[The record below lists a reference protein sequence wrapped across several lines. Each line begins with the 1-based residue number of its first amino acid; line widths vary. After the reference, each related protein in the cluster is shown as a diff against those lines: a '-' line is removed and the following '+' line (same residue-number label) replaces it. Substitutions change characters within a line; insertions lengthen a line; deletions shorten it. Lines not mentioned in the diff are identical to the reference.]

1 MAKVT
6 TIAQLEQEVKKR
18 INWSLRN
25 QIAPLIKEEI
35 KKSVDDEVYDV
46 YDPTRYKR
54 RKENGGLQDE
64 QNMTEVFEDY
74 GVSVYNDTSAVG
86 KNFDPLD
93 EKIEYGYGALDQ
105 PYNVGRPFMDTAQEY
120 VNRRSSDIQRII
132 HRAINHG
139 K

>member
-18 INWSLRN
+18 INRSLRN
-25 QIAPLIKEEI
+25 EITPLIKEEI
-35 KKSVDDEVYDV
+35 KKSVDDKVYDV
-46 YDPTRYKR
+46 YDPKKYER
-54 RKENGGLQDE
+54 RKEDGGLQDE
-64 QNMTEVFEDY
+64 QNMTAVFEDY
-74 GVSVYNDTSAVG
+74 GVSVYNDTSAAG

-120 VNRRSSDIQRII
+120 VNRRSNDIQRII
-132 HRAINHG
+132 QRAIKHG
-139 K
+139 N

>member
-46 YDPTRYKR
+46 YDPTRYKKKTR
-54 RKENGGLQDE
+54 PPHN
-64 QNMTEVFEDY
+64 EVVFLMPKTY
-74 GVSVYNDTSAVG
+74 SR
-86 KNFDPLD
+86 
-93 EKIEYGYGALDQ
+93 IGAL
-105 PYNVGRPFMDTAQEY
+105 PSLV
-120 VNRRSSDIQRII
+120 SLSIQSAFESR
-132 HRAINHG
+132 
-139 K
+139 